1 MLSSCLQQGLLHI
14 LADFRRLA
22 AAVAHPECSSLRH
35 RPLLHLKRGALLSC
49 AGYLLTTCLETLQVC
64 WLLRL
69 MQAQAHM
76 LSLAEMQIQG

>member
-1 MLSSCLQQGLLHI
+1 MLSSCLHQGLLQM

-22 AAVAHPECSSLRH
+22 AAAHPECSSLRH

-69 MQAQAHM
+69 MQAQAQM
-76 LSLAEMQIQG
+76 LILAEMQIQG